1 MDEART
7 RAQWNHTSHL
17 LAWIQNTVATAGN
30 LVTPQDLNPYAEDD
44 VQTAPSGLTI
54 TPQVLRAMV
63 KAMKMRHAKPR

>member
-17 LAWIQNTVATAGN
+17 LAWIQNSAAAAGN
-30 LVTPQDLNPYAEDD
+30 LVTARELNPYAETDEPA
-44 VQTAPSGLTI
+44 QSAGMTI

-63 KAMKMRHAKPR
+63 RAMKAKNAKRR